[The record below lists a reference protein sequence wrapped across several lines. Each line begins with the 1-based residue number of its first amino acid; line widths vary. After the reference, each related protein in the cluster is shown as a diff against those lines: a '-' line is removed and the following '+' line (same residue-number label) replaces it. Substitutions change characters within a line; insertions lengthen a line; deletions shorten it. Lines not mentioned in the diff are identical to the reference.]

1 MKKILKFLKP
11 YWFLSLLAPLFM
23 IGEVIF
29 DLLQPKLM
37 EKIVDNGVLDA
48 TLNVNEKMDLVVNY
62 GLIMLACL
70 AVGGV
75 CGIMSAACASSASNS
90 FGNDV
95 RKACFSKVVNLS
107 FEQTDKITT
116 GSLVTRITND
126 VSQVQNFVSMAI
138 RMLVRTL
145 MLFGGGIVMMYL
157 TSRKFAVVLAIIL
170 PIQIIII
177 VFFLRKALPIFKV
190 VQTKID
196 NVNSVVQ
203 ENVNGVR
210 VVKAYTKENYEINK
224 FGKVN
229 EDLSITTLKVQK
241 IMALVNPL
249 MTIFLYIIVVVIIYI
264 GGKQISL
271 DAVDIINNTGNP
283 MTVGKVMAAISY
295 IGQILMSVMNLAMIS
310 QSISRAK
317 VSVDRINEILDI
329 EPKVLSGTLVNDD
342 NIEEYKEKGLI
353 EYKNVDFSYPN
364 LIGKPV
370 ISSFNLKIKEG
381 EIIAILG
388 STGSGKTSL
397 VNLIPRFY
405 DTTNGEVLID
415 GVNVKDYDLLTLRK
429 KIGVVLQKTEL
440 FSGTIEDNIKWG
452 NEDATLE
459 EVKQCAKIAQ
469 ADDFIE
475 SFSDKYASIVNEK
488 GSSLSGGQKQRIA
501 IARAIIKKPE
511 ILIFDDATSALD
523 LKTEANLYESLRSN
537 LDDTTII
544 LIAQRVASAKNA
556 DRIAVIDNGTL
567 VACDNHNVL
576 INNCRIYQDIYNSQL
591 KRGDINE

>member
-11 YWFLSLLAPLFM
+11 YWFLSLLAPIFM

-48 TLNVNEKMDLVVNY
+48 TLNVNEKMDLVINY

-70 AVGGV
+70 AIGGV

-157 TSRKFAVVLAIIL
+157 TSKKFAIVLAVIL
-170 PIQIIII
+170 PIQIFII
-177 VFFLRKALPIFKV
+177 VFFLKKALPIFKI

-241 IMALVNPL
+241 LMALVNPL
-249 MTIFLYIIVVVIIYI
+249 MIIFLYIIVVIIIYV
-264 GGKQISL
+264 GGNQISI

-317 VSVDRINEILDI
+317 VSVDRINEILDS

-370 ISSFNLKIKEG
+370 ISSFNLKIKKG
-381 EIIAILG
+381 EIVAVLG

-440 FSGTIEDNIKWG
+440 FSGTIEENIKWG
-452 NEDATLE
+452 NEEATLE

-475 SFSDKYASIVNEK
+475 SFSDKYSSIVNEK

-567 VACDNHNVL
+567 VACDNHNAL